1 MMLLLCID
9 LKRFALK
16 NERTSLSLIKK
27 YFSYPF
33 VHLSALL
40 AKAGG
45 ALLCVFSLVTYAE
58 VPDEMKML
66 IEQQRAKDAYELGM
80 KHPELLGD
88 PLFDYFFGVA
98 AVDSG
103 RVSLGVLALERVLL
117 SNPNDDLARLELGRA
132 YFALGEFQR
141 AREEFNEVLS
151 HRPPAGVV
159 STLNV
164 YLDAIRRKE
173 SQFVVNY
180 GFYGE
185 IGAGYNSNVNAAAT
199 VDTITLPSIGA
210 VVLPADSKPKPSP
223 FGFGSI
229 GGNVVVPLDTN
240 LHGFF
245 EVSGTGQKYSQ
256 VDGYNM
262 AGAVA
267 NTGLK
272 YSEGANQ
279 LKFSLSGSVAQLD
292 HVPVPNTAG
301 GALTYTRQLTDTQ
314 SVLVGGS
321 MFKLAY
327 SNGYNAY
334 NSNLNFASLGYRK
347 AFPTATWQPVLD
359 VMFNL
364 GQQVNLSDRPDLGR
378 NLAGLNMQL
387 SFLPTE
393 QLAVSVGAGYVQ
405 SKYGAQ
411 DVIFESNRND
421 SLYSANATF
430 QYKLTKE
437 LSTRAEFTYYS
448 NQSNLNLYGYNQ
460 WTGAL
465 KLRYAYSTN

>member
-1 MMLLLCID
+1 
-9 LKRFALK
+9 
-16 NERTSLSLIKK
+16 
-27 YFSYPF
+27 
-33 VHLSALL
+33 
-40 AKAGG
+40 
-45 ALLCVFSLVTYAE
+45 
-58 VPDEMKML
+58 ML
-66 IEQQRAKDAYELGM
+66 IEKQRAKEAYDLGM

-117 SNPNDDLARLELGRA
+117 ANPNDDLARLELGRA

-151 HRPPAGVV
+151 HRPPSGVV
-159 STLNV
+159 TTLNV
-164 YLDAIRRKE
+164 YLEAIRRKE

-180 GFYGE
+180 GFFAE
-185 IGAGYNSNVNAAAT
+185 IGGGYNSNVNAAAT
-199 VDTITLPSIGA
+199 VDSVSLPYIGP
-210 VVLPADSKPKPSP
+210 VVLGADSKPKPSP
-223 FGFGSI
+223 FGFGAV
-229 GGNVVVPLDTN
+229 GANVVVPLDTN

-245 EVSGTGQKYSQ
+245 DVTASGQKYSQ
-256 VDGYNM
+256 VDGYNL

-267 NTGLK
+267 TTGLK
-272 YSEGANQ
+272 YTEGQNDI
-279 LKFSLSGSVAQLD
+279 KFSLSGSVAQLD
-292 HVPVPNTAG
+292 NVPVPNTAG

-314 SVLVGGS
+314 SVLIGAS
-321 MFKLAY
+321 TFKLAY
-327 SNGYNAY
+327 SNGYSAY

-364 GQQVNLSDRPDLGR
+364 GQQVNQSDRPDLGR
-378 NLAGLNMQL
+378 NLAGLNLQL
-387 SFLPTE
+387 SMMPSE
-393 QLAVSVGAGYVQ
+393 RIGISVGAGYIQ
-405 SKYGAQ
+405 SKYGSQ
-411 DVIFESNRND
+411 DLLFESERSD

-448 NQSNLNLYGYNQ
+448 NQSNLGLYGYNQ